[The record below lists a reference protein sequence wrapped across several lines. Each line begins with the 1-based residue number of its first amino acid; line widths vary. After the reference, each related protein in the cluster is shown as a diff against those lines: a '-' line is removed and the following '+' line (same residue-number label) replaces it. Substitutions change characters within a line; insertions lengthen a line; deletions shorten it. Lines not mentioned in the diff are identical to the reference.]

1 LLFFTFI
8 VIRTYHLVIHMR
20 KTKTTATTKFHCN
33 GLSIESDPRVYEPA
47 EDTFLLLETLDVH
60 PHDSVLELGTGAGL
74 IALDCAR
81 KEARVVCSDINPF
94 AVRLTRQNIERNRR
108 LLKGPIEVRQ
118 GDLFF
123 TLRPSERFDIIV
135 FNPPYLP
142 TKSTE
147 RVGGWFDVATDGGR
161 DGLRLTKRFLHE
173 VTEHL
178 LEHGRAYFILSTLS
192 PRTSLEKTLKRE
204 HLTFEIRAR
213 RRFEGEEL
221 DVYLVTPTD

>member
-1 LLFFTFI
+1 
-8 VIRTYHLVIHMR
+8 MR
-20 KTKTTATTKFHCN
+20 KTKTTATTIFHCN
-33 GLSIESDPRVYEPA
+33 GLSIESDPEVYEPA

-74 IALDCAR
+74 IALDCAQ

-94 AVRLTRQNIERNRR
+94 AVRLTRRNIERNRR

-118 GDLFF
+118 GDLFCV
-123 TLRPSERFDIIV
+123 LRSSERFDIVV

-142 TKSTE
+142 TKSAE
-147 RVGGWFDVATDGGR
+147 RVGGWFDVATDGGQ

-178 LEHGRAYFILSTLS
+178 LEHGRAYFIFSTLS
-192 PRTSLEKTLKRE
+192 TRTSLEKTLKQE
-204 HLTFEIRAR
+204 HLSFEIRAR

-221 DVYLVTPTD
+221 DVYYATPAD